1 MSEIRAKVWSDGT
14 PFTIQREGSY
24 IIIKTPRNGGNL
36 RTSEFAIVAK
46 NGDEVLESYP
56 LIQQG
61 VGGTI
66 EDALT
71 LEGIILSA
79 NREEAIIDIIQNN
92 GRETDSLGFGRGLYY
107 RHLWG

>member
-24 IIIKTPRNGGNL
+24 IIIKTPRNGGTL
-36 RTSEFAIVAK
+36 RTAELVIMSK
-46 NGDEVLESYP
+46 NGDEVLESIS

-61 VGGTI
+61 VGDTI
-66 EDALT
+66 KDALV

-92 GRETDSLGFGRGLYY
+92 G
-107 RHLWG
+107 

>member
-1 MSEIRAKVWSDGT
+1 MSKIISKVWSDGT
-14 PFTIQREGSY
+14 PFTIQREGSR
-24 IIIKTPRNGGNL
+24 IVIKTPRNGGNL
-36 RTSEFAIVAK
+36 RTSEFAIVVK

-61 VGGTI
+61 VGGAI

-79 NREEAIIDIIQNN
+79 NREEAIIDIVKDN
-92 GRETDSLGFGRGLYY
+92 G
-107 RHLWG
+107 